1 MRRYMKNIDAGRN
14 DFVVLLWSFCLWIVF
29 TGFPAAVQA
38 QNNRQQQLPFNQND
52 TAFIRYI
59 DSLNTLS
66 RDLIFVDVNKA
77 ALLAGEALNRSL
89 NGNYLSGQAHA
100 YRVLASIYYNLK
112 SIYPAAEYLSR
123 AIKIF
128 EFLHDSAGIAN
139 CYLTQGFAYRNE
151 EKYEKAIETNRKA
164 LHLFERLNLP
174 DRTGVAA
181 HNLAES
187 YYLAGQYLEARKTI
201 DHALRLN
208 EAARNLPV
216 LSSCYRIKGL
226 IEKAA
231 GKLDAAEK
239 AFQATLSIS
248 EQLGSQSQKIA
259 TMDALIQLAD
269 IYGSKSQ
276 TERQKKYLLRA
287 ASFSEQQ
294 LLTDYIHPV
303 YNRLISLAAQQRNT
317 AGVISLI
324 QHLDDVYR
332 QIASQKRKQDEELE
346 KIVTQIYQ
354 FHENKRTELEKQAE
368 MQNRRLKEQKSLLN
382 FVFMAAAILVALF
395 LILISTL
402 RKQKKM
408 QQHLRQSEQHLR
420 EVLSSTADYIY
431 VIDKNYRIILI
442 NEAAEKNISLAWGK
456 PVKAGANILELLP
469 KDRKEAI
476 QHYFEKAFHGDTVEY
491 ELHRQIPGIPEWV
504 QVNFRPVIN
513 ENGDITGVT
522 VITKDL
528 TEKKKAELQLRE
540 NENRLRTIINSE
552 PECIKLL
559 NNRNEIIDMNPAGL
573 QMIEADSLEAIKSKD
588 VTNLILPPYRQAFVQ
603 LTRRVFQGESG
614 TLQFEIKGLKGTQRW
629 LETHAVPLKN
639 TNGEVI
645 ALLSITRD
653 ITESKKTE
661 LKLLR
666 EMELSDSI
674 INSLPGVFYL
684 FDEELRFLR
693 WNKNFEAVT
702 GYTFDEL
709 RTMKPTDFF
718 EQKEKKRIAE
728 KIEEVFRQGA
738 AEVEAAFRTKDGRLI
753 PYYFNGKKIIF
764 DNAVCLIGMGID
776 ITERKKAE
784 QQLQQAYNRF
794 ELISRTTHDAIW
806 EWDLETGRLWS
817 NETHQQLYGLT
828 VQDPVPDSAEWT
840 KRIHPDDRQRIV
852 EAQEKALSSGTNVF
866 ITEYRFLV
874 HEKGYRDIYDRC
886 YIVRNKEG
894 KAIRMMGS
902 MMDITERKRTEE
914 LIRSSEETLRTIM
927 HSALDAIITMDS
939 AGCVEIWTPRAEQ
952 IFGWTESEMTGQ
964 KLSQCIIPLRYRQR
978 HEDGLKKFLQTGE
991 GPILNKIVEMSAINK
1006 KGDEFPVELCI
1017 VPIRKNDKIFFCGFV
1032 RDISERKK
1040 KEEEIRLANE
1050 RYNMISLATND
1061 VVWDWDLVTDQI
1073 WWNDAYYHQFGYQRD
1088 SSSGTV
1094 DCWYRALHPDDKE
1107 RVVEGIHRAI
1117 QSTESYWSDEYRFLK
1132 ADGTI
1137 CQIYDRGYII
1147 RDEEGRGVRMIGAM
1161 ADITEIKSATEK
1173 LRLSEEKYRMLFNKN
1188 PMPMWVLDYETM
1200 KFLAVNEAALRH
1212 YGYSEKEFL
1221 AMTALDIRPA
1231 EDHEHFI
1238 EKHHQRH
1245 SSLYRSGIWRHCKKS
1260 GEIIDVEIHA
1270 YPLLYE
1276 GRQAELVLVN
1286 DVTEKRKTETLL
1298 QQSYE
1303 DIRRLA
1309 SYLEEV
1315 RENERISIAR
1325 EIHDELGQQLTVLK
1339 MDIAWLHR
1347 KLPEKNAS
1355 LEAKMKELLDMVD
1368 RTIRSVRKI
1377 SSDLRPSVLDDLG
1390 LVAALE
1396 WQSREFEKKSGI
1408 QTRFKAN
1415 LTEMNLPH
1423 QLATGLFRIYQES
1436 LTNVA
1441 RHAGAKEVNSA
1452 LSHHN
1457 GSLTFVI
1464 EDNGN
1469 GFDITKIEQ
1478 KKTLGILGMRE
1489 RVSLMGG
1496 HFRIISNPGQGT
1508 RIEISIPLNQQM
1520 LNQTKT

>member
-1 MRRYMKNIDAGRN
+1 MKSRYTGSN
-14 DFVVLLWSFCLWIVF
+14 FPVLFLSGYFLWIAV
-29 TGFPAAVQA
+29 TGFPASLLA
-38 QNNRQQQLPFNQND
+38 QNSGQEQIQDNRNSA
-52 TAFIRYI
+52 AFTRYI

-66 RDLIFVDVNKA
+66 RDLIFVNVNKA

-89 NGNYLSGQAHA
+89 NENYLSGQAHA

-112 SIYPAAEYLSR
+112 SIYPAAEYLNR
-123 AIKIF
+123 AMKIF
-128 EFLHDSAGIAN
+128 EFLNDSAGIAN

-164 LHLFERLNLP
+164 LHLFERLDLT

-187 YYLAGQYLEARKTI
+187 YFFAGQYSEARKTI
-201 DHALRLN
+201 DEALHLN
-208 EAARNLPV
+208 EATGNLPV

-231 GKLDAAEK
+231 GNLDAAEK

-248 EQLGSQSQKIA
+248 DQLGSQAQKIA
-259 TMDALIQLAD
+259 TMEALIQLAD
-269 IYGSKSQ
+269 IYGSKSR
-276 TERQKKYLLRA
+276 TELQKKYLLRA
-287 ASFSEQQ
+287 ASFSEQE

-303 YNRLISLAAQQRNT
+303 YNRLISLEAQQRNPD
-317 AGVISLI
+317 GIIRLI

-346 KIVTQIYQ
+346 KIVMHIYQ
-354 FHENKRTELEKQAE
+354 FHEIKRTELEKQAGI
-368 MQNRRLKEQKSLLN
+368 QNRRLQEQNLLLKI
-382 FVFMAAAILVALF
+382 VFLAAAILVALL

-408 QQHLRQSEQHLR
+408 QQYLRQSEQHLR

-456 PVKAGANILELLP
+456 PVKTGAHILELIP
-469 KDRKEAI
+469 KERRDAI
-476 QHYFEKAFHGDTVEY
+476 QDYFERAFRGETVEY

-504 QVNFRPVIN
+504 QVSFRPVKN
-513 ENGDITGVT
+513 ETGDITGVT
-522 VITKDL
+522 VLTKDL
-528 TEKKKAELQLRE
+528 TEKKIAELQLRE

-559 NNRNEIIDMNPAGL
+559 NSQNEIIEMNPAGL
-573 QMIEADSLEAIKSKD
+573 QMIVADSFEAIKSHN
-588 VTNLILPPYRQAFVQ
+588 VTTLILPPYRQAFMQ
-603 LTRRVFQGESG
+603 LTRRVFRGESG

-639 TNGEVI
+639 TSGDVI

-661 LKLLR
+661 MKLLR

-693 WNKNFEAVT
+693 WNKNFETVT
-702 GYTFDEL
+702 GYTSDEL
-709 RTMKPTDFF
+709 SNMKPTDFF
-718 EQKEKKRIAE
+718 EENEKNLIKE
-728 KIEEVFRQGA
+728 KIEEVFQRGT

-764 DNAVCLIGMGID
+764 DNKICLIGMGID
-776 ITERKKAE
+776 ITGRKKAE
-784 QQLQQAYNRF
+784 QELQQAYTRF
-794 ELISRTTHDAIW
+794 ELISRTTNDAIW

-817 NETHQQLYGLT
+817 NETHQLLYGLT

-914 LIRSSEETLRTIM
+914 LIRSNEETLRTIM

-939 AGCVEIWTPRAEQ
+939 KGCVEIWTPRAEQ
-952 IFGWTESEMTGQ
+952 IFGWKESEVTGQ
-964 KLSQCIIPLRYRQR
+964 KLSQFIIPLHYRQR
-978 HEDGLKKFLQTGE
+978 HEDGLKKFLQTGK
-991 GPILNKIVEMSAINK
+991 GPMLNKIVEMSAINK
-1006 KGDEFPVELCI
+1006 EGDEFPVELSI
-1017 VPIRKNDKIFFCGFV
+1017 VPIRKNEKIFFCSFI

-1040 KEEEIRLANE
+1040 KEEEIRMANE
-1050 RYNMISLATND
+1050 RYNIISLATND
-1061 VVWDWDLVTDQI
+1061 VVWDWDLETNQI

-1088 SSSGTV
+1088 SSSGTI

-1107 RVVEGIHRAI
+1107 RVLEGIHRAI
-1117 QSTESYWSDEYRFLK
+1117 QSTEPYWADEYRFLK

-1147 RDEEGRGVRMIGAM
+1147 RDEAGRSIRMIGAK
-1161 ADITEIKSATEK
+1161 ADITEMKTATEK

-1188 PMPMWVLDYETM
+1188 PMPMWVLDFETM
-1200 KFLAVNEAALRH
+1200 KFLAVNEAALHH

-1231 EDHEHFI
+1231 EDRQLFI
-1238 EKHHQRH
+1238 EKHQPRR

-1260 GEIIDVEIHA
+1260 GEIMDVEIHA

-1276 GRQAELVLVN
+1276 GRAAELVLVN
-1286 DVTEKRKTETLL
+1286 DVTEKLKTEILL

-1303 DIRRLA
+1303 DIRCLA
-1309 SYLEEV
+1309 SYLQDV

-1339 MDIAWLHR
+1339 MDIAWLNR
-1347 KLPEKNAS
+1347 KIPEKNAS
-1355 LEAKMKELLDMVD
+1355 LEAKMKELLEMVD
-1368 RTIRSVRKI
+1368 QTIRSVRKI

-1408 QTRFKAN
+1408 QTRFKAD
-1415 LTEMNLPH
+1415 LTDMNLPH

-1441 RHAGAKEVNSA
+1441 RHAGANRVHA
-1452 LSHHN
+1452 TLSHHN
-1457 GSLTFVI
+1457 GTLTFLI
-1464 EDNGN
+1464 EDNGK
-1469 GFDITKIEQ
+1469 GFEIDLLKK

-1496 HFRIISNPGQGT
+1496 HFRITSNPGQGT
-1508 RIEISIPLNQQM
+1508 RIEISIPLNEQIHK
-1520 LNQTKT
+1520 QTKT